1 MTIVYRTTKGSALTF
16 AEMDGNIQDLYQNTT
31 IDRVL
36 GNGNTTTKSLTIGSI
51 TSTGTINANIIQ
63 QNGANVVT
71 STSISTSLSSPPAI
85 GNITPNTISGTTISG
100 TTISGTTITGTTLN
114 DTKGEI
120 RLIPFN
126 TQSGSYTL
134 LVTDHG
140 KSIITS
146 SGVTVPSGVFTQGQN
161 ITIYNNSTSSSLT
174 ITQGSGVTMYQVGTT
189 TTGNRTLAN
198 QGVATIICVGTNT
211 FVITGGGVT

>member
-1 MTIVYRTTKGSALTF
+1 MTIVYRAIKGSALTF

-36 GNGNTTTKSLTIGSI
+36 GNGNTTTQSLTIGSI

-63 QNGANVVT
+63 QNGANVIT

-85 GNITPNTISGTTISG
+85 GSITPNTISG

>member
-1 MTIVYRTTKGSALTF
+1 MTIVYRATKGSALTF
-16 AEMDGNIQDLYQNTT
+16 AEMDENIRDLYQDTT

-85 GNITPNTISGTTISG
+85 GSITPN
-100 TTISGTTITGTTLN
+100 TISGTTITGTTLN